1 MPEFVH
7 RREAGFILKNMY
19 RLGGSRM
26 LARAA
31 VSGDGPPYH
40 RAGRAAIYNL
50 DELHEWAKTRLG
62 QSKPSAMQHQSTRS
76 S

>member
-1 MPEFVH
+1 MPEYVH
-7 RREAGFILKNMY
+7 RKAAGEILKSIY

-31 VSGDGPPYH
+31 VNGDGPPYH

-62 QSKPSAMQHQSTRS
+62 QSKPSAMLHQQLRTS
-76 S
+76 